1 MCPCFQE
8 KEHVLLSKKD
18 EYQEG
23 KVIAALCSSDSVQ
36 VTAGLFTKLL
46 FDFGQANFISGP

>member
-1 MCPCFQE
+1 M
-8 KEHVLLSKKD
+8 LLSKKD

-46 FDFGQANFISGP
+46 FDFGQANFISVP